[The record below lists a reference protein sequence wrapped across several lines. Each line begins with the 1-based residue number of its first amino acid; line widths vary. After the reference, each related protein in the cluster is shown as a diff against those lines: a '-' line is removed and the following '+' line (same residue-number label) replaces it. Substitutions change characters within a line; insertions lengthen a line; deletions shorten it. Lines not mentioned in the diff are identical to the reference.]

1 MPAGRL
7 DLYSAREHRSVD
19 HIGKHIE
26 RRFRRLFLGSLRLM
40 RSRAGDPAGLADLR
54 APAILLIRHDRIGDA
69 IISTPAIELLRHR
82 FPDARIDILLGRRNA
97 AAAGILP
104 FIDDHFILPAAA
116 SGTMATI
123 GAVRKRKYDVAINL
137 LAKDSASGALLTGLV
152 AARYRIGFAG
162 AASSAYDFPVEKPAT
177 ALHIVEQTARLLQP
191 FGIDTRRESI
201 PALSVRIPPEAR
213 ASAKLA
219 MARITGDDRGANV
232 IINISGSGPEKFW
245 GEERYAGLLTL
256 LRGRGLAPILA
267 ASPAD
272 GERLRRI
279 AVAGGARFL
288 PPVADLATFAA
299 MLAHADMIVT
309 PDTSI
314 VHIAAALGRPTV
326 MLAGAAETGNIWGPW
341 HVANRVVHGDG
352 SLAAIAIENVHSAIE
367 SLASE
372 TLLSISPSSAS

>member
-1 MPAGRL
+1 M
-7 DLYSAREHRSVD
+7 D

-40 RSRAGDPAGLADLR
+40 RSRAGDPSELATLR
-54 APAILLIRHDRIGDA
+54 APTILLIRHDRIGDA
-69 IISTPAIELLRHR
+69 VISTAAIELLRQR

-104 FIDDHFILPAAA
+104 FIDEHVILPGSAA
-116 SGTMATI
+116 GMMATI

-137 LAKDSASGALLTGLV
+137 LAKDSASGAMLTGLV
-152 AARYRIGFAG
+152 ASRHSIGFAG
-162 AASSAYDFPVEKPAT
+162 ATSSAYDFAVEKPAA
-177 ALHIVEQTARLLQP
+177 ALHIVEQTVLLLRP

-201 PALSVRIPPEAR
+201 PALSVKIPPEAR

-219 MARITGDDRGANV
+219 MAGLAGEHRGGNL

-245 GEERYAGLLTL
+245 GEERYAELVTM
-256 LRGRGLAPILA
+256 LRARGIAPILA

-272 GERLRRI
+272 AERLRRI
-279 AVAGGARFL
+279 ALAGGTRFL
-288 PPVADLATFAA
+288 PPVANLGTFAA

-314 VHIAAALGRPTV
+314 VHIAAALRKPTV
-326 MLAGAAETGNIWGPW
+326 MLVAAAETGNIWGPW

-352 SLAAIAIENVHSAIE
+352 SLTAIAVEHVASAIE